1 MNNALNATGYIKCL
15 GKWIKAS
22 ERFLY
27 TPIERPDLE
36 CYGTGY
42 DNWGVQTNQKAFAS
56 FAVLAGCPSNEL
68 GKLRISHEYLLE
80 HSLKLLRFSMETHI
94 VGSFKCTDGKK
105 WGNTWISALGIERMM
120 HGVEA
125 IEGHLNAADKELL
138 KNVLVSESEWLLNN
152 YDIVAS
158 PIHES
163 SKNKP
168 ESNLWNGALLHR
180 TGMLYPDT
188 PHAEEYKEKG
198 IRFLVNSISI
208 PSDENSDVLVDG
220 KAVKERF
227 VGANFFESYAL
238 NHHGYLNVGYMVI
251 CLSNIAMLHFS
262 YKRKNMKPPEA
273 LYHHAWDLWKLIKT
287 CTFPDGRLLRIGGDT
302 RVRYCYCQDYAI
314 PMWLFINEHY
324 GDADCL
330 EFEKQWFKTAASEM
344 HTNKDGS
351 FLHGRLTY
359 LEKISP
365 LYYTRLESDR
375 AVSFSMALKWRD
387 ICNIKDSR
395 KNPNNAPVF
404 EQWYDEY
411 HGACLL
417 RSPKRIASWTWMG
430 AITPLGGLCLPPDKS
445 DMAEWYDN
453 LLGRIAGTGEK
464 NFSVVTSHKE
474 HMFKGGF
481 LTYGVSK
488 MLSEMQ
494 IAEGETPKEADAI
507 QKSVFAALPDDTTVV
522 GMHYAKTINR
532 TFLRSVKGLTL
543 MMPNDIFNKKSRTY
557 YTESETLKLKGLS
570 PKKEDLKTNSRW
582 INIDDCLSV
591 IGIYG
596 ADGMHICRPGERQIG
611 LRHKPFAGG
620 MLYADEICYPCI
632 NQTRSYDAGQI
643 IMDIAFLVQSGV
655 SARETAASANSHYP
669 ISDKRYPDLRAIM
682 ITGADKQSYLLVAN
696 FGETDIAA
704 DWNLNLKNFEELK
717 SLKDNSIIKN
727 SSNGFLLNPI
737 LANAAELYLCN

>member
-1 MNNALNATGYIKCL
+1 MNNMLNATGYIRCL
-15 GKWIKAS
+15 TKWIKAS

-27 TPIERPDLE
+27 TPPERPDLE

-42 DNWGVQTNQKAFAS
+42 DNWGVQTNQKAFAA
-56 FAVLAGCPSNEL
+56 FAVLAGRSGNEL
-68 GKLRISHEYLLE
+68 SKLRISHEYLLG
-80 HSLKLLRFSMETHI
+80 HSLKLLRFSLESHI
-94 VGSFKCTDGKK
+94 VGSFNCTDGKK

-125 IEGHLNAADKELL
+125 IEGHLSEKDRELL
-138 KNVLVSESEWLLNN
+138 KNVLISESEWLLNN

-158 PIHES
+158 PFA
-163 SKNKP
+163 KGGANKP

-180 TGMLYPDT
+180 TGMLYPDA

-198 IRFLVNSISI
+198 IKFLVNSISV
-208 PSDENSDVLVDG
+208 PSDENSDAILDG
-220 KAVKERF
+220 KAVKDGF

-273 LYHHAWDLWKLIKT
+273 LYHHAWDLWKLVKT

-314 PMWLFINEHY
+314 PMWLFINDHY
-324 GDADCL
+324 GDTDCV

-344 HTNKDGS
+344 RSNKDGS
-351 FLHGRLTY
+351 FLHGRLIY

-375 AVSFSMALKWRD
+375 AVTFSMALQWKD
-387 ICNIKDSR
+387 ICNR
-395 KNPNNAPVF
+395 KNYSKNTGNVPVF
-404 EQWYDEY
+404 EQWHDEF
-411 HGACLL
+411 HGACLV
-417 RSPKRIASWTWMG
+417 RSPKRIASWTWQG
-430 AITPLGGLCLPPDKS
+430 AITPLGGLCLPPSRS
-445 DMAEWYDN
+445 DMAEWFEN
-453 LLGRIAGTGEK
+453 LLGRITGTGEK

-481 LTYGVSK
+481 LTYGISN
-488 MLSEMQ
+488 MRSEMQ
-494 IAEGETPKEADAI
+494 IAEGETPKETDAI

-522 GMHYAKTINR
+522 GMHFAKTISR
-532 TFLRSVKGLTL
+532 TFLRSVKGITL
-543 MMPNDIFNKKSRTY
+543 MMPNDIFNGKSRTY

-570 PKKEDLKTNSRW
+570 RRKEDINTNSRW

-591 IGIYG
+591 IGLYG
-596 ADGMHICRPGERQIG
+596 ADSMHICRPGERQIG

-620 MLYADEICYPCI
+620 MLYADELCYPCI
-632 NQTRSYDAGQI
+632 NRTTSYDAGQI
-643 IMDIAFLVQSGV
+643 VMDIAFLVQSGV
-655 SARETAASANSHYP
+655 SAKETAVSATGHYP
-669 ISDKRYPDLRAIM
+669 VMDKCYPDMRAVM
-682 ITGADKQSYLLVAN
+682 ISGEDGQSYLLVAN

-704 DWNLNLKNFEELK
+704 GFSLNLKEIKELK
-717 SLKDNSIIKN
+717 SLKDNTIIGN
-727 SSNGFLLNPI
+727 SPSGFLLNPI
-737 LANAAELYLCN
+737 EANTAELYLCI